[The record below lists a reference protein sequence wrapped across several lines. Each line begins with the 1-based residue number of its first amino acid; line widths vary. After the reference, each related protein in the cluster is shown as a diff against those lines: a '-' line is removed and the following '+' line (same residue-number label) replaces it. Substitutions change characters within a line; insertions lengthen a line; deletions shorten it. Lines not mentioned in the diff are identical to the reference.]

1 MTIIIPI
8 EEIDQQYYQ
17 EFKWNRVRELHLDY
31 ATNAVHGR
39 IEDDPERKDLIFFRF
54 KDYGFIHD
62 NRTNSYVL
70 TGGPA
75 GILITI
81 AKNNRDI

>member
-8 EEIDQQYYQ
+8 EEVDQKFFQD
-17 EFKWNRVRELHLDY
+17 FRWNRVHDLHLDY
-31 ATNAVHGR
+31 ATNAIHGR
-39 IEDDPERKDLIFFRF
+39 ITNDPERTDLIFFRF

-62 NRTNSYVL
+62 NRKNSYVL

-81 AKNNRDI
+81 TKN